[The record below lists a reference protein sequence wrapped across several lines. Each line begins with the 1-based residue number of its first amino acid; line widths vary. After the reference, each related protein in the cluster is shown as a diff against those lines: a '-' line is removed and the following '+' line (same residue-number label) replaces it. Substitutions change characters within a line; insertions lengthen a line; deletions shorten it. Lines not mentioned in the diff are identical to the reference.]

1 MSQFQ
6 LTDVQ
11 ATNLNMLFAI
21 RLGIERDRITTC
33 SKFAINATL
42 ADHLQ
47 SLDPQQLW
55 SIVAHTGQASLF
67 PPRHDMLTLL
77 QAPASLAGP
86 LAAVHA
92 PWSTS
97 LASKA

>member
-21 RLGIERDRITTC
+21 RLGIERDRVTTC
-33 SKFAINATL
+33 SKFAVHAAL

-67 PPRHDMLTLL
+67 PPRHDLLTLL
-77 QAPASLAGP
+77 QAPISLTGP

-92 PWSTS
+92 PWSS
-97 LASKA
+97 SRASKS